1 MPSAQNQKIHAQVS
15 RKGQNSWL
23 RSLKHPV
30 WFLLAIF
37 AFVLQAPVASAQPL
51 RIAPERPSPS
61 PQTFSARANAGTVG
75 VISGGADGTY
85 IRIAADLAN
94 VLDTDGLR
102 VLPMIGRG
110 SLQNLKDIMFLRGVD
125 IGIVQMDAREALKAE
140 GLQTQAI
147 QRLRYIT
154 RLYNE
159 EIHLLASREITD
171 VRQLEGK
178 KVNIDNVGSGTA
190 LTSRIIFEKLG
201 IKPEF
206 TNFDQASSYARL
218 RDGEIQA
225 AIYVAG
231 RPVRGMTEFQSEGRF
246 HLLSIPFEGEIAE
259 TYFPATFSNTDYP
272 RLIDAGKT
280 VDTLAVGS
288 VLAVFNWPE
297 NSERYKRVER
307 FVNAFFSNF
316 DKFQKPGRHV
326 KWKEVNLTATVPGW
340 ERVKPAQAW
349 IDLSTSS
356 TAAADQPA
364 NLQAFMNSR
373 GIPVS
378 DAQREALF
386 QEFLIWQ
393 RDRQRA
399 RAGAN
404 R

>member
-1 MPSAQNQKIHAQVS
+1 
-15 RKGQNSWL
+15 
-23 RSLKHPV
+23 
-30 WFLLAIF
+30 
-37 AFVLQAPVASAQPL
+37 
-51 RIAPERPSPS
+51 
-61 PQTFSARANAGTVG
+61 
-75 VISGGADGTY
+75 
-85 IRIAADLAN
+85 
-94 VLDTDGLR
+94 
-102 VLPMIGRG
+102 MIGRG

-140 GLQTQAI
+140 GLQTQAV

-159 EIHLLASREITD
+159 EVHVLASREITD
-171 VRQLEGK
+171 LRQLEGK
-178 KVNIDNVGSGTA
+178 KVNIDRQGSGTN
-190 LTSRIIFEKLG
+190 LTARIIFEKLG

-206 TNFDQASSYARL
+206 TTFDQASSYARL
-218 RDGEIQA
+218 REGEIQA

-231 RPVRGMTEFQSEGRF
+231 RPVRAMTEFQSEGRF

-259 TYFPATFSNTDYP
+259 TYFPAQFSNTDYP
-272 RLIDAGKT
+272 RLVDAGKT

-297 NSERYKRVER
+297 NSERYRRVER

-316 DKFQKPGRHV
+316 DEFQKPGRHV
-326 KWKEVNLTATVPGW
+326 KWKEVNLTAAVPGW

-349 IDLSTSS
+349 LDLSTSS

-373 GIPVS
+373 GIPIS